1 MLMNGRVRSKMSV
14 RSQSVNF
21 FRAMWRKSFSKE
33 RDVLI
38 QELRLSN
45 KNKKPTILIENRCL
59 FDGDRKRAH
68 GRFGIVIF

>member
-1 MLMNGRVRSKMSV
+1 
-14 RSQSVNF
+14 
-21 FRAMWRKSFSKE
+21 MWRKSFSKE
-33 RDVLI
+33 RGVLV

-59 FDGDRKRAH
+59 LDGDRKGAH

>member
-1 MLMNGRVRSKMSV
+1 MLINGIVRSKMCV

-33 RDVLI
+33 RGVLV

-59 FDGDRKRAH
+59 LDGDRKGAH